1 MRASVCVCSFHTAI
15 WIDCGITTVWKF
27 PRFHPGE
34 NLLSNARTNNS
45 CNQNEIAFRQSL
57 NGSAQTRL
65 PEREWGREQSEQ
77 QNRKRK
83 RWRCWRNQFVGQQH
97 IRYSDHV
104 WILQISHV
112 PFSSNSFRFLPF
124 FCGTLIWS
132 RRTQNTTH
140 LLHSP
145 LNIFAI
151 GQWFPFVLGF
161 FVRCRVTEFVRE
173 SDKKPAACNLIN
185 IPSMF
190 DSCLLD
196 GRSRFTQIPHS
207 SEHITRRHNWKQ
219 IKMSKRMGWLTSER
233 AAPNVQIL
241 KGHRHCHQTFSAYV
255 LTWHERENWCEY
267 ERAQKPDKENTC
279 EFNSLLLHYCAIHVN
294 FFGNNRLK
302 KKHIVKLLPRK
313 IEATSSRQKQQ

>member
-1 MRASVCVCSFHTAI
+1 MNFANFSRTIFFQFFSFSSLFLWNINLVAPHITHYASPSLAFEYIRYRPMVSVRFGIFRSLPRD
-15 WIDCGITTVWKF
+15 WI
-27 PRFHPGE
+27 
-34 NLLSNARTNNS
+34 
-45 CNQNEIAFRQSL
+45 RQ
-57 NGSAQTRL
+57 
-65 PEREWGREQSEQ
+65 REWQEAS
-77 QNRKRK
+77 
-83 RWRCWRNQFVGQQH
+83 
-97 IRYSDHV
+97 
-104 WILQISHV
+104 
-112 PFSSNSFRFLPF
+112 
-124 FCGTLIWS
+124 
-132 RRTQNTTH
+132 
-140 LLHSP
+140 
-145 LNIFAI
+145 
-151 GQWFPFVLGF
+151 
-161 FVRCRVTEFVRE
+161 
-173 SDKKPAACNLIN
+173 NLIN

-279 EFNSLLLHYCAIHVN
+279 EFNSFLLHYCAIHVN

-302 KKHIVKLLPRK
+302 KKTYRK
-313 IEATSSRQKQQ
+313 TFTAENWSDEQQAKAAINVNQR